1 MLPLNLKQKKGLIL
15 SGDPT
20 QKLFEY
26 IALLEHTN
34 KELVESLKK
43 CVALLTHFK
52 SAVPDPEGWQEMLDV
67 FQKTIEVGERVVG
80 EKTLH

>member
-1 MLPLNLKQKKGLIL
+1 MLLLNLRQKRGLIL
-15 SGDPT
+15 SKDPT

-34 KELVESLKK
+34 KELVETLKK
-43 CVALLTHFK
+43 CVALLTQFK
-52 SAVPDPEGWQEMLDV
+52 SSVPDPEGWQEMLDV
-67 FQKTIEVGERVVG
+67 FQETIKVGERVVG